1 MDRWQFRILLI
12 LGANVAMKSKVVM
25 IAGLLWVLSSAS
37 AFACRGPFPPFEKNI
52 AMAKTVFAGRIVS
65 VNQTGKEKKTF
76 ETTFEV
82 GQVWKGKVGKTIIVV
97 STNNSC
103 DFAGGGS
110 RQIGEKWLI
119 LSGETG
125 PKIGTSLLSGN
136 VLLESKDGQSSGEKI
151 PALVEKEL
159 GKGHAPVVL

>member
-1 MDRWQFRILLI
+1 LLI
-12 LGANVAMKSKVVM
+12 LGANVAMKGKVVV
-25 IAGLLWVLSSAS
+25 IAGLFWVLSSAS
-37 AFACRGPFPPFEKNI
+37 AFACRGPFPPFKKNLS
-52 AMAKTVFAGRIVS
+52 MAKTVFAGRIVS
-65 VNQTGKEKKTF
+65 VNQIGKEKKTF

-82 GQVWKGKVGKTIIVV
+82 GQVWRGKVGQTITVV

-103 DFAGGGS
+103 DFAGGSS

-136 VLLESKDGQSSGEKI
+136 VLLETKDGQSSSEKI

-159 GKGHAPVVL
+159 GKGHAPVVP